1 MRRHRW
7 EIDGR
12 AEGQERVNNDEV
24 VPTGHGEAKDSE
36 E

>member
-12 AEGQERVNNDEV
+12 AEGRERANNDEA
-24 VPTGHGEAKDSE
+24 VPTGHGEAKEDE